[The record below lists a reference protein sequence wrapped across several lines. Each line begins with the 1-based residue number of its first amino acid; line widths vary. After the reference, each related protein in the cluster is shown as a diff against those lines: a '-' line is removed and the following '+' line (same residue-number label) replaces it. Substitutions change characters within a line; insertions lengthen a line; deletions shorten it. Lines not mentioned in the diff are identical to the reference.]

1 MDENM
6 NTTEA
11 QVQESAVPDA
21 EAVAAEENAAASKPE
36 TSVENETGA
45 NEAEPAKQPQSPEEN
60 ARFAAMRRQQE
71 AQQRKEQI
79 FHELVGDAV
88 NPNTGKP
95 FASKAEFVAWRDE
108 MATRQR
114 AQAAQMEPEAFKQ
127 LEAQL
132 REQIKATDPEIRAQ
146 AEELQRH
153 RQREAQEQFSNDL
166 KAIRKAYPDEKAKS
180 VDELGVEFLK
190 LCASGIK
197 PLVAYEAIRAEKA
210 RSTQNPPS
218 MGDVKPTSSG
228 EKEFFTREEVAAMD
242 QATVSK
248 NYEKIRKSMGTWK

>member
-71 AQQRKEQI
+71 AQQREEQI

-95 FASKAEFVAWRDE
+95 FASKAEFVAWRDG
-108 MATRQR
+108 AAGRGR
-114 AQAAQMEPEAFKQ
+114 AQAAPVEPEALAR

-132 REQIKATDPEIRAQ
+132 RQQFRATDPEFLAQ
-146 AEELQRH
+146 AAELKKAH
-153 RQREAQEQFSNDL
+153 DREAQAQFSNDL
-166 KAIRKAYPDEKAKS
+166 KTIRAAYPDEKAQK
-180 VDELGVEFLK
+180 VEELGIEFLK
-190 LCASGIK
+190 LCAGGIS
-197 PLVAYEAIRAEKA
+197 PLVAYEAIRNEKA
-210 RSTQNPPS
+210 RSAANPPS
-218 MGDVKPTSSG
+218 MGDVKTSPTT
-228 EKEFFTREEVAAMD
+228 EKEFFTRAEVAAMD
-242 QATVSK
+242 QATVSR
-248 NYEKIRKSMGTWK
+248 YFDKIRKSQQYWK

>member
-1 MDENM
+1 MEEM
-6 NTTEA
+6 NTTEV
-11 QVQESAVPDA
+11 QVQESFAPA
-21 EAVAAEENAAASKPE
+21 TEAVAAEENAAASKPE
-36 TSVENETGA
+36 TSAENETGA

-60 ARFAAMRRQQE
+60 ARFAAMRRQRE
-71 AQQRKEQI
+71 EQI

>member
-11 QVQESAVPDA
+11 QVQESAVPD
-21 EAVAAEENAAASKPE
+21 AEENAAASKPE

-71 AQQRKEQI
+71 AQQREEQI

-108 MATRQR
+108 MATTPARHR
-114 AQAAQMEPEAFKQ
+114 LRRWSPEAFKQ
-127 LEAQL
+127 HEAQL
-132 REQIKATDPEIRAQ
+132 REQIKATDRRFGRRQKNCSDIGNGK
-146 AEELQRH
+146 H
-153 RQREAQEQFSNDL
+153 R
-166 KAIRKAYPDEKAKS
+166 
-180 VDELGVEFLK
+180 
-190 LCASGIK
+190 
-197 PLVAYEAIRAEKA
+197 
-210 RSTQNPPS
+210 
-218 MGDVKPTSSG
+218 SS
-228 EKEFFTREEVAAMD
+228 FQM
-242 QATVSK
+242 
-248 NYEKIRKSMGTWK
+248 I